1 MLLYSW
7 HSPLNHLVMD
17 LQSMKEVSDTIVS
30 SARESV
36 KNLLE
41 LQALIERQFCQV
53 SILQRAFLLCSSMK
67 EVTSVMRKVFG
78 IISFCKKKIHDF
90 YMLDCYY
97 IKQEPRHS

>member
-1 MLLYSW
+1 
-7 HSPLNHLVMD
+7 
-17 LQSMKEVSDTIVS
+17 MKEVSDTIVS

-67 EVTSVMRKVFG
+67 EVTSVMRKEFG
-78 IISFCKKKIHDF
+78 NTSFCKKKIHDF

-97 IKQEPRHS
+97 IKQEPSHS